1 MKRPILTLLLVAIST
16 GAWTQSNDLKLTSK
30 QSEVQR
36 YFQSGKEPK
45 VKDALWTSQKIFK
58 VGVIDDKTP
67 RDGYANYVC
76 EVLYDYGF
84 KGLGI
89 WVQVVD
95 IARLKQ
101 TGKWVKLGEAH
112 CL

>member
-1 MKRPILTLLLVAIST
+1 ML
-16 GAWTQSNDLKLTSK
+16 
-30 QSEVQR
+30 
-36 YFQSGKEPK
+36 
-45 VKDALWTSQKIFK
+45 
-58 VGVIDDKTP
+58 DDKKP

>member
-1 MKRPILTLLLVAIST
+1 MKKIILTLLLAAMSS
-16 GAWTQSNDLKLTSK
+16 GASAQSDDFKLTSK
-30 QSEVQR
+30 QSEAQR

-58 VGVIDDKTP
+58 VGVLDDKKP

-76 EVLYDYGF
+76 EVLHDYGF